1 MKEQPLSNEISSG
14 HVKNDRK
21 KSEENKGKKEN
32 GKTKRD
38 DKVRKLENGFR
49 RWAGRLG
56 RELEKQRRLRVC
68 HSSIPVSLVEA
79 DILC

>member
-1 MKEQPLSNEISSG
+1 MDFG
-14 HVKNDRK
+14 
-21 KSEENKGKKEN
+21 G
-32 GKTKRD
+32 
-38 DKVRKLENGFR
+38 
-49 RWAGRLG
+49 GRGLV